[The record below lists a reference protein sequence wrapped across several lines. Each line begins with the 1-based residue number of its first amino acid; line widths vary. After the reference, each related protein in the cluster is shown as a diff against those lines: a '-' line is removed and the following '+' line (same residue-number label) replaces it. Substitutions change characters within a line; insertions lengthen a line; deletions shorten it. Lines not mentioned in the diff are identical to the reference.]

1 MEPTDRR
8 TRIAEAAT
16 EILASQGI
24 RGLTHSAVDV
34 RLDLPRG
41 STSYYFRTR
50 QALLEAVVRRIAD
63 TSAHR
68 FQLTGLAHAAVAG
81 HTAAARAM
89 AAWLDDLL
97 VSRHHHVTARYALTI
112 ELAGFPE
119 LHELLARALFSR
131 EHATR
136 LCEALGASDPGT
148 ASADLVSL
156 IEGLLFDRF
165 AGARSLDGVEAGTPA
180 SVDQF
185 ARPLAAYLRGMP

>member
-1 MEPTDRR
+1 MERSDRR
-8 TRIAEAAT
+8 GLIAEAAT
-16 EILASQGI
+16 EILAAQGI

-68 FQLTGLAHAAVAG
+68 FQLTGLALAAVAG
-81 HTAAARAM
+81 HTAAANAM

-97 VSRHHHVTARYALTI
+97 VGRRHHVTARYALTI

-119 LHELLARALFSR
+119 LHALLARALFSR

-136 LCEALGASDPGT
+136 LCEALGASDPGA

-180 SVDQF
+180 SVGQF
-185 ARPLAAYLRGMP
+185 ARPLEAYLRGMS